1 MKAIARHAF
10 VQHLGL
16 ECLDLK
22 EKAGSQVD
30 SIVSDVENL
39 LRAVGTYAQFE
50 SVFTSP
56 EDIDRV
62 RCAGILWCRTES
74 HQCLCAIAG
83 PCFRKAMT
91 RLSGLHRS

>member
-1 MKAIARHAF
+1 MVTRPSS
-10 VQHLGL
+10 L
-16 ECLDLK
+16 
-22 EKAGSQVD
+22 AGSVGIASALASHD
-30 SIVSDVENL
+30 EETCARVYRCI
-39 LRAVGTYAQFE
+39 AKPVGTYAQFE

-56 EDIDRV
+56 EDTDRV